1 MNNEPALRKSDSKP
15 RRNLDERL
23 AKRPAMLERLHQILD
38 TLEESVVDGC
48 DAHKAEDRVIEEM
61 RKLGQETLSQ
71 WAHEANEQTQAQV
84 PILHPDA
91 TKNGKKN
98 S

>member
-1 MNNEPALRKSDSKP
+1 MNNEPALRKSESKL

-23 AKRPAMLERLHQILD
+23 AKRPAMLERLHHIVD
-38 TLEESVVDGC
+38 RLEESVGDGC
-48 DAHKAEDRVIEEM
+48 DAHLAEDRVIEEI
-61 RKLGQETLSQ
+61 RKLGQETLNQ
-71 WAHEANEQTQAQV
+71 WAHEANEHTHAQV
-84 PILHPDA
+84 PTTHPEA